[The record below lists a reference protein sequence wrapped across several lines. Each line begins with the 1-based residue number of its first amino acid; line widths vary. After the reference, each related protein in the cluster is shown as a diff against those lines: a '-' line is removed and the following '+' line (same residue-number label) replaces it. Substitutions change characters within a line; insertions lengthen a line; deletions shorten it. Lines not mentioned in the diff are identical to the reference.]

1 MDHIMIIIRIMTD
14 NLRSRSEVTEGSQL
28 MREDALAE
36 CAHRYLAD
44 DAEKRSPYDIL
55 RRLRDAGPLI
65 RTAGGPWL
73 VLGYDLAKSML
84 RDPRFSR
91 SRAAADTLPS
101 FLDPGPAAEIWTT
114 KMVSSDGETH
124 RRLRLL
130 VSKAFSP
137 RAVGRWRPI
146 AEARAKEI
154 LDEVTP
160 RGSMDA
166 VAEYAYPLPEH
177 VICTLLGVP
186 VADRLLFERW
196 TEAIQDRVVTGI
208 GVDARRAAA
217 ADAILQFTDYLSGVV
232 AAHEPDP
239 EGDLLSQ
246 LAYAEEEGSR
256 LSRQELVTVAME
268 VIVGGHD
275 TTANLIANA
284 IYELA
289 RRPEL
294 FAAAR
299 RGEFTADEFIEE
311 LLRARSPVQL
321 SLTRVATETV
331 ELAGQTVEEGDVVM
345 VSLASVNRDAGVF
358 PDGDTFDPFRGGEK
372 HMAFGHGPHFC
383 LGSNLAR
390 LEAQVA
396 LDALIQ
402 RVSTL
407 RLTESEA
414 ALPWRQGSLVVAP
427 ARLPVSW

>member
-1 MDHIMIIIRIMTD
+1 MIIIRIMTD
-14 NLRSRSEVTEGSQL
+14 NSPCGQTVIEDPERDLD
-28 MREDALAE
+28 DALAH
-36 CAHRYLAD
+36 CAHCYLAD
-44 DAEKRSPYDIL
+44 DREKRSPYDLL

-65 RTAGGPWL
+65 RTTGGPWL
-73 VLGYDLAKSML
+73 VLGYDLAKSVL

-101 FLDPGPAAEIWTT
+101 FIDPGPAAEIWKT

-137 RAVGRWRPI
+137 RAVERWRQV
-146 AEARAKEI
+146 AEARANEI

-186 VADRLLFERW
+186 VDDRLLFERW
-196 TEAIQDRVVTGI
+196 TEAMQNRVVTGT
-208 GVDARRAAA
+208 GAAERRAAA

-232 AAHEPDP
+232 AVHEPDP
-239 EGDLLSQ
+239 DGDLLSQ

-299 RGEFTADEFIEE
+299 RRGFTADAFIEE

-321 SLTRVATETV
+321 SLTRVATESV

-345 VSLASVNRDAGVF
+345 VSLASVNRDAVVF

-383 LGSNLAR
+383 LGSHLAR
-390 LEAQVA
+390 LEGQVA
-396 LDALIQ
+396 IDALVQ
-402 RVSTL
+402 RLPTL
-407 RLTESEA
+407 RLTESED

-427 ARLPVSW
+427 ARLPVTW

>member
-1 MDHIMIIIRIMTD
+1 MAD
-14 NLRSRSEVTEGSQL
+14 NLQNGPTVMDDTESTPD
-28 MREDALAE
+28 DALAQ

-44 DAEKRSPYDIL
+44 DGEKRSPYDLL

-65 RTAGGPWL
+65 RTTGGPWL
-73 VLGYDLAKSML
+73 VLGYDLAKSVL
-84 RDPRFSR
+84 RDPRLSR

-101 FLDPGPAAEIWTT
+101 FIDPGPAAEIWTS
-114 KMVSSDGETH
+114 KMVSTDGETH

-137 RAVGRWRPI
+137 RAVGRWRPV
-146 AEARAKEI
+146 AEARANEI

-177 VICTLLGVP
+177 VICSLLGVP

-196 TEAIQDRVVTGI
+196 TEAIQNRVVTGA
-208 GVDARRAAA
+208 GAGERRAAA
-217 ADAILQFTDYLSGVV
+217 ADAILQFTEYLSGVV

-246 LAYAEEEGSR
+246 LAHAQEEGSR
-256 LSRQELVTVAME
+256 LSRQELVTIAME
-268 VIVGGHD
+268 VIIGGHD
-275 TTANLIANA
+275 TTANVIANA

-289 RRPEL
+289 RQPQL
-294 FAAAR
+294 FAAAQ
-299 RGEFTADEFIEE
+299 RGEFTAEEFIEE

-321 SLTRVATETV
+321 SLTRVATETI
-331 ELAGQTVEEGDVVM
+331 ELAGQIVQAGDVVM
-345 VSLASVNRDAGVF
+345 VSLASVNRDAAVF
-358 PDGDTFDPFRGGEK
+358 PGGDTFDPCRGGEK

-383 LGSNLAR
+383 LGSHLAR

-396 LDALIQ
+396 IGALLE
-402 RVSTL
+402 RVPTL
-407 RLTESEA
+407 RLAESEDG
-414 ALPWRQGSLVVAP
+414 LPWRQGSLVVAP

>member
-1 MDHIMIIIRIMTD
+1 
-14 NLRSRSEVTEGSQL
+14 
-28 MREDALAE
+28 
-36 CAHRYLAD
+36 
-44 DAEKRSPYDIL
+44 
-55 RRLRDAGPLI
+55 
-65 RTAGGPWL
+65 
-73 VLGYDLAKSML
+73 
-84 RDPRFSR
+84 
-91 SRAAADTLPS
+91 
-101 FLDPGPAAEIWTT
+101 
-114 KMVSSDGETH
+114 MVSSDGETH

-137 RAVGRWRPI
+137 RAVGRWRPV

-177 VICTLLGVP
+177 VICVLLGVP
-186 VADRLLFERW
+186 VADRLLFEQW
-196 TEAIQDRVVTGI
+196 TETIQNRVVTGT
-208 GVDARRAAA
+208 GADARRAAA

-232 AAHEPDP
+232 AVHEPDP

-256 LSRQELVTVAME
+256 LSRRELVTVAME

-299 RGEFTADEFIEE
+299 RGEFTVDEFIEE

-331 ELAGQTVEEGDVVM
+331 ELAGQTVEQGDVVM

-383 LGSNLAR
+383 LGSHLAR

-396 LDALIQ
+396 IDALVR

-407 RLTESEA
+407 RLTESED

>member
-1 MDHIMIIIRIMTD
+1 MTD
-14 NLRSRSEVTEGSQL
+14 DTLSERTV
-28 MREDALAE
+28 MEDPERTPDYALAD

-44 DAEKRSPYDIL
+44 DGEKRAPYDLL

-65 RTAGGPWL
+65 RTSGGPWL
-73 VLGYDLAKSML
+73 VLGHDLAKSVF

-101 FLDPGPAAEIWTT
+101 FIDPGPAAEIWTT

-137 RAVGRWRPI
+137 RAVGRWRPV

-160 RGSMDA
+160 RGSMEA

-177 VICTLLGVP
+177 VICALLGVP

-196 TEAIQDRVVTGI
+196 TETIQNRVVTGT
-208 GVDARRAAA
+208 GADGRRAAA
-217 ADAILQFTDYLSGVV
+217 AEAILQFTDYLSGVV

-246 LAYAEEEGSR
+246 LAYAEEEGLR

-275 TTANLIANA
+275 TTANVIANA

-299 RGEFTADEFIEE
+299 RGEFTAEEFVEE

-331 ELAGQTVEEGDVVM
+331 ELAGQTVEAGDVVM

-358 PDGDTFDPFRGGEK
+358 PGGDKFDPSRGGEK

-383 LGSNLAR
+383 LGSHLAR

-396 LDALIQ
+396 IGALVQ
-402 RVSTL
+402 RVTAL